1 MYPPRLKLHRL
12 TIQPAVSLGIN
23 EGRSAFIDQRFLL
36 ITRSDID
43 EFRGGREPVETYRG
57 PLGEVNVWR
66 VKKPREFLHP
76 LVLHLQVSDWS
87 ILVGEDKAR
96 KPITRRYRRLWA
108 KNLGAHVTDSGF
120 IVIEPSPPLTF
131 ATQEPGT
138 PNLYLSECFR
148 FLELRLQRCQDLRT
162 ARLAKNQYSE
172 VVRGTTV
179 HRSRSGRQ
187 FYANWCTPSRHI
199 EVYVDDRDR
208 SFVDLAVRH
217 LRVRDVSL
225 SPEAKSM
232 MRGM

>member
-12 TIQPAVSLGIN
+12 VIQPTVSLGF
-23 EGRSAFIDQRFLL
+23 EKRRSAEVHQRFLL

-43 EFRGGREPVETYRG
+43 EFRGGSEPVDTYQG

-66 VKKPREFLHP
+66 AKKPREFLHP
-76 LVLHLQVSDWS
+76 LLMHFQ
-87 ILVGEDKAR
+87 VGEWNVIVGDGNVGNFMG
-96 KPITRRYRRLWA
+96 RRNRRLWA
-108 KNLGAHVTDSGF
+108 ENLDAHQTGSGF
-120 IVIEPSPPLTF
+120 IVIEPSPPLAF

-138 PNLYLSECFR
+138 PDLYLSECGR
-148 FLELRLQRCQDLRT
+148 FLELRLQHCKDLRNV
-162 ARLAKNQYSE
+162 RLAKNQYSQ

-199 EVYVDDRDR
+199 EVYVDDRGRD
-208 SFVDLAVRH
+208 FVDLAVRH
-217 LRVRDVSL
+217 LRIRDVSL
-225 SPEAKSM
+225 SPKAKNM